1 MPGSSTLRPECPASP
16 ILLSV
21 PQVAHQIDAC
31 VPATRSNLHQ
41 GTRQTGYPPCRQGA
55 RTFAGHRRAKPR
67 ACCPFAA
74 RGRFPGSE
82 AGGASVLPAHSSR
95 DPRGPRVRALP
106 SPYRARAVVS
116 PGVSCR
122 RARSHAG
129 WGASTRTY
137 RGLWMTLGTTRASL
151 LMAAGRAVDNP
162 ADAWGRA
169 AEPETALLRTTC
181 SKATGGAVDRKKL
194 RTWCRD
200 PVRYSGR

>member
-16 ILLSV
+16 ILLPV

-41 GTRQTGYPPCRQGA
+41 GTRHTGYPPCRQGA
-55 RTFAGHRRAKPR
+55 PTFAGSEGPSRGLAAHLLPVGVPGFRSRR
-67 ACCPFAA
+67 
-74 RGRFPGSE
+74 RG
-82 AGGASVLPAHSSR
+82 SVLPAHSSR

-151 LMAAGRAVDNP
+151 LMAAGRAVDNL

>member
-16 ILLSV
+16 ILRPI

-41 GTRQTGYPPCRQGA
+41 GTRHTGYPPCRQGA
-55 RTFAGHRRAKPR
+55 RTFAGREGPSRGLAAHLLPVGVSRVPKR
-67 ACCPFAA
+67 AA
-74 RGRFPGSE
+74 RAFSPLTAHETPG
-82 AGGASVLPAHSSR
+82 
-95 DPRGPRVRALP
+95 DPRVRALP